1 MSALD
6 LRKVIVVVEETYREG
21 GREVSGNFGK
31 AAALAVISNPFAG
44 EYVDDLS
51 PLIDVGA
58 ELGTLLGERALG
70 ALGAPVVDIQSYGK
84 AAIVG
89 VNGDLE
95 HCAAIL
101 HPRLGKPFR
110 AVLGGGEAIIPSSI
124 KRGAAGTAIDIP
136 LHAKDDAW
144 RFANFDAMEVRVVD
158 APGPNEIV
166 VALAISN
173 CGRPHERVGDKRDV

>member
-1 MSALD
+1 M
-6 LRKVIVVVEETYREG
+6 
-21 GREVSGNFGK
+21 SGNFGK

-44 EYVDDLS
+44 QFVDDLS
-51 PLIDVGA
+51 ALVDVGA
-58 ELGTLLGERALG
+58 ELGSLLGERALDV
-70 ALGAPVVDIQSYGK
+70 LGVPVAEIQSYGK

-124 KRGAAGTAIDIP
+124 KRGTAGTAIDVP
-136 LHAKDDAW
+136 LHSKDDAW
-144 RFANFDAMEVRVVD
+144 RFAHFDAMEVRVAD
-158 APGPNEIV
+158 APGPDEIV
-166 VALAISN
+166 VALAITN
-173 CGRPHERVGDKRDV
+173 CGRPHERVGDKRDI

>member
-1 MSALD
+1 MSALEI
-6 LRKVIVVVEETYREG
+6 RKMVAVVEDTYREG
-21 GREVSGNFGK
+21 GRAVSGRFGK
-31 AAALAVISNPFAG
+31 ATALAVISNPFAG

-51 PLIDVGA
+51 VLIDIGA
-58 ELGTLLGERALG
+58 ELGLLLGERALDV
-70 ALGAPVVDIQSYGK
+70 LGTPVSDIQAYGK

-124 KRGAAGTAIDIP
+124 KRGAAGAAIDVP
-136 LHAKDDAW
+136 LHSKDDAW
-144 RFANFDAMEVRVVD
+144 RFANFDAMEVRVAD
-158 APGPNEIV
+158 APGPDEIV

-173 CGRPHERVGDKRDV
+173 CGRPHDRVGAKRDI